1 MIETGKKTV
10 MSKSVKRLQPRTER
24 VYVKVTSDFDATG
37 YMQPRSVTWT
47 DGKTYQ
53 IEKVQDYRPASTV
66 RLSLPGDCYT
76 VIIQGQTKHL
86 YFERTDFP
94 TRFGRWFV
102 EVPEDFS

>member
-1 MIETGKKTV
+1 MIE
-10 MSKSVKRLQPRTER
+10 SVRHLHPHTRR

-47 DGKTYQ
+47 DGKTYR

-66 RLSLPGDCYT
+66 RLSLSGDCYT
-76 VIIQGQTKHL
+76 VVIQGQTKHL

-94 TRFGRWFV
+94 TRVGRWFV
-102 EVPEDFS
+102 EVPEDFT